1 MCTHSPGSQFYS
13 GLHQEKGGQ
22 QVKGGQPR
30 PHEIP
35 PVVLFPH
42 VESSASLQ
50 HGTVGLDPEEKWS
63 TKMVHKSGQSGTCPL
78 RRQAERL
85 GVVQP
90 GEVKDPGRC

>member
-1 MCTHSPGSQFYS
+1 MHSQPRKPIVFWAAS
-13 GLHQEKGGQ
+13 GEGWPADQGRS
-22 QVKGGQPR
+22 PR

-42 VESSASLQ
+42 VESSTSLQ
-50 HGTVGLDPEEKWS
+50 HGIVGLDPEEKWS
-63 TKMVHKSGQSGTCPL
+63 RKMVHKNGQSGTCPL